1 MECDNRKVKERERE
15 RCMSWLG
22 GNLDRQVRVSTS
34 DSRKENE
41 RDYDRRPRTKKN
53 YASDQATAQFG
64 GEVQITVKE

>member
-1 MECDNRKVKERERE
+1 
-15 RCMSWLG
+15 MSWLG

-41 RDYDRRPRTKKN
+41 RDYDRRPRTKKTTL
-53 YASDQATAQFG
+53 ATRQPSRFG